1 MRINSPFIAPVVK
14 LVDTQ
19 DSGSCASARSVERA
33 FLVFRPLEIRRKRF
47 PALGKTAM
55 LSRLFQEISAM
66 DLESINE
73 EWILGQADVAELDTG
88 EVVEVLNGLV
98 DAERGHEAD
107 NGAQALFQKLAE
119 AEKVDEALD
128 VLGWM
133 AGVRGTVS
141 DLIPSIEKLLS
152 KDRNAL
158 KMIEPAGFGG
168 RIPVAECFNRLS
180 HLRSLKTG
188 MLCYNETWGFG
199 IIEDIDFFYQTL
211 EVDFERKGEH
221 EMAFNYAAE
230 ALEVLTD
237 DHILAIKH
245 NNPSELERM
254 IKEDPAEVVRIT
266 LRSYGNMSVTRLIEK
281 MVPSVMPEAK
291 WKKFWEGARRGLKN
305 DASVE
310 IPKKRSDNIV
320 FHKSGMSYDDEWF
333 ALIRKESDIEGLFE
347 RFKEIIEKKIETTSD
362 AAKETLAD
370 RLGFI
375 IKGAPSAKPEWKAEG
390 FIYARLFDIEPSG
403 LDTAKL
409 IHDLIEDDLVTTLD
423 RLPSRQLQTLL
434 TILIENDKE
443 AVVATLSRV
452 IPVVSHPVLNEVMGA
467 LIEHGA
473 EEDVRK
479 IMTAAVARRV
489 ASAPMLLWCQ
499 RSNEYIVKWNLISKG
514 DLAFRIQEVLE
525 VNLAG
530 AMLRAQNQ
538 LRERF
543 QQEDWLHDVM
553 GAMTEQQ
560 RRDFMRR
567 INEGQGWDALDRKS
581 VIAKVLRKFPE
592 LQDIILPTASAAP
605 KREIPMT
612 SARSYAERQKQLEKI
627 MTVDIPENSK
637 EIEVARSYGDLR
649 ENAEFKYAKERQGL
663 LMAQGAQL
671 AEDLEK
677 VKPTDF
683 ADVSTDV
690 VASGCGVELAYADG
704 SAETYYILGAWDQDE
719 ALSIISSETALAKS
733 LLNHAAGDKVEIPS
747 GECTL
752 KSILPLSEEIKSWI
766 KG

>member
-1 MRINSPFIAPVVK
+1 
-14 LVDTQ
+14 
-19 DSGSCASARSVERA
+19 
-33 FLVFRPLEIRRKRF
+33 
-47 PALGKTAM
+47 
-55 LSRLFQEISAM
+55 M
-66 DLESINE
+66 DLDSINE
-73 EWILGQADVAELDTG
+73 EWILGQADAAEFDANELT
-88 EVVEVLNGLV
+88 EVLNGLV
-98 DAERGHEAD
+98 DAERAIEAD
-107 NGAQALFQKLAE
+107 NGAQALFQKLVE
-119 AEKVDEALD
+119 AEKVDEALA

-133 AGVRGTVS
+133 AGVRGTVA
-141 DLIPSIEKLLS
+141 DLVPTIEKLLS
-152 KDRNAL
+152 RDRNAL

-168 RIPVAECFNRLS
+168 RVPVAECFRRLG
-180 HLRSLKTG
+180 HLRSLKNG

-221 EMAFNYAAE
+221 EMAFSYAAE

-237 DHILAIKH
+237 EHILAIKH
-245 NNPSELERM
+245 NKADELERM

-310 IPKKRSDNIV
+310 IPKKRSDNII

-333 ALIRKESDIEGLFE
+333 GLIAKESDIEALFE
-347 RFKEIIEKKIETTSD
+347 RFKEILEKKIDISSD
-362 AAKETLAD
+362 AAKETLAN
-370 RLGFI
+370 RLAHI
-375 IKGAPSAKPEWKAEG
+375 IKGAPSARPEWKAEG

-434 TILIENDKE
+434 TIFIENDKE

-452 IPVVSHPVLNEVMGA
+452 IPVVSHPVLNEVMSA

-473 EEDVRK
+473 EDDVRQ
-479 IMTAAVARRV
+479 IMATAVARRK

-499 RSNEYIVKWNLISKG
+499 RSTPYVEKWKLISKG

-525 VNLAG
+525 VGLAG

-592 LQDIILPTASAAP
+592 LQDIILPTASSAP

-612 SARSYAERQKQLEKI
+612 SQRSYAERQKQLEKI

-677 VKPTDF
+677 VKPTDY
-683 ADVSTDV
+683 ADISTDQV
-690 VASGCGVELAYADG
+690 VSGCGVELAYADG
-704 SAETYYILGAWDQDE
+704 SSEIYYILGAWDQDE
-719 ALSIISSETALAKS
+719 ALSIISSETALAKA
-733 LLNHAAGDKVEIPS
+733 LLNHAAGDTVEIPS

-752 KSILPLSEEIKSWI
+752 KNVLPLSDEIKAWI